1 MVPLI
6 TLRLAPARS
15 GIKALGARP
24 NGREVTAWPTS
35 GRWRQIPP
43 STTLRPPQ
51 SPTLPILT
59 RGYLATIS
67 ARGAEGFDHCPCG
80 APTLPPVGLAVPPIG
95 HKMIRVTPSASAIP
109 AAFILPR
116 VAIPYASRCRDL
128 VAKTARSRASER
140 DRSPLNDYSAG
151 RVAGDGLIRRR
162 ALGQRVCGC
171 DLLVSLLQRRR
182 P

>member
-6 TLRLAPARS
+6 NLRLALARS
-15 GIKALGARP
+15 GIKALGPRH
-24 NGREVTAWPTS
+24 NRRDVTAWTTS
-35 GRWRQIPP
+35 GKWPPIAP
-43 STTLRPPQ
+43 STSPRPPQ
-51 SPTLPILT
+51 SPTLPILKHRK

-95 HKMIRVTPSASAIP
+95 HKMIRVTQSASAIP

-116 VAIPYASRCRDL
+116 VAFPYASCCRDL

-140 DRSPLNDYSAG
+140 DRSAPNDHA
-151 RVAGDGLIRRR
+151 

-171 DLLVSLLQRRR
+171 DLLVSLL
-182 P
+182 

>member
-35 GRWRQIPP
+35 GRWRPIPP
-43 STTLRPPQ
+43 SATPRPPQ
-51 SPTLPILT
+51 SPTLPILK
-59 RGYLATIS
+59 RQKCRYPATIS

-80 APTLPPVGLAVPPIG
+80 APTLPPVGLAVLPIG
-95 HKMIRVTPSASAIP
+95 HKMIRVTQSASAIS

-140 DRSPLNDYSAG
+140 DRSALNDYPAG
-151 RVAGDGLIRRR
+151 RVAGDGLIGRR

-171 DLLVSLLQRRR
+171 DLLVSLL
-182 P
+182 